1 MIIFSDLHLQL
12 KTMDVCDRVLS
23 AIGDKAAELGTNVVF
38 CGDFYMVRYQVDVR
52 LQNLVKSHMDDWRER
67 GIQLDMV
74 PGNHDQVD
82 LDGENALQVFE
93 AYDNVRVWT
102 EPGTLGELG
111 FVPYRKHNVM
121 EAVRQVAAEKP
132 AVIFA
137 HLPVHG
143 SLMNNGHK
151 CDMGEAIPEDLPPLI
166 LGHYHKRQVS
176 AIITPFGLPAWQYVG
191 SPYQTSYGETGNVC
205 GYLNWTRGS
214 TDLLTFEPL
223 DVGAP
228 QHFMMEWD
236 PAQQG
241 EPPTRPGGA
250 GDNVWLK
257 IKASRSMIVEGKFRG
272 VLKQHGLEDARVS
285 VDPLPVD
292 REHRFEV
299 PPGEELL
306 KSAERF
312 VDERF
317 RAMRA
322 VDPAAMDDG
331 VAQSDAAEM
340 MTALHRWS
348 AQ

>member
-12 KTMDVCDRVLS
+12 KTMGICDRVLT
-23 AIGDKAAELGTNVVF
+23 AIGDRAAELGTHVVF

-52 LQNLVKSHMDDWRER
+52 LQNLVKAHMDDWRER
-67 GIQLDMV
+67 GIVLDMV

-102 EPGTLGELG
+102 EPGCMNGMG

-132 AVIFA
+132 TVIFA

-143 SLMNNGHK
+143 SVMNNGHK
-151 CDMGEAIPEDLPPLI
+151 NDDGATIPEDLPPLI
-166 LGHYHKRQVS
+166 LGHYHKRQES
-176 AIITPFGLPAWQYVG
+176 TIITPFGLPTWQYVG

-205 GYLNWTRGS
+205 GYLHWGAGKPQ
-214 TDLLTFEPL
+214 FVPL

-241 EPPTRPGGA
+241 EPPVRPGGA

-257 IKASRSMIVEGKFRG
+257 IKASRSMIVEGKFKG

-299 PPGEELL
+299 PPGEKLL

-312 VDERF
+312 VNERF
-317 RAMRA
+317 YTD
-322 VDPAAMDDG
+322 DPASIDK
-331 VAQSDAAEM
+331 VEEESVEM
-340 MTALHRWS
+340 MNALKRW
-348 AQ
+348 AGDGNAAA